1 MPQLNIN
8 IPSELWRALEMQ
20 GNEQGDT
27 HSGIVLSALS
37 EYFDNSRDRLYQVST
52 SSALVEGVSEGAL
65 DVGTLRKYG
74 DLGIGTFEHL
84 DGEMVVVDGHV
95 FQVRSDGTVREVAD
109 DVLTPFATVAQF
121 RPDAAIALNRC
132 SGYANL
138 TGVFDQLRPTENT
151 FFSLRVDGYFDYI
164 RTRALCR
171 MEPGTKLVDAATVQ
185 PEFEYRN
192 VYGTLVGF
200 WSPQYTKTL
209 SIPGYHLHFLSEDR
223 KGGGHLLECRGAELT
238 LQLQRGTRF
247 NLVLPETSSFL
258 DADLRRDPTEDLEK
272 AENFQPER
280 AK

>member
-1 MPQLNIN
+1 MPQMNIN
-8 IPSELWRALEMQ
+8 LSPELWNALEIQ
-20 GNEQGDT
+20 GNEQGD
-27 HSGIVLSALS
+27 SPASIVLNALS

-52 SSALVEGVSEGAL
+52 SCALVEGVCEGAV

-95 FQVRSDGTVREVAD
+95 FQVRGDGSVREVGD
-109 DVLTPFATVAQF
+109 EVLTPFATVAQF
-121 RPDAAIALNRC
+121 RPDAEIMLKRC
-132 SGYANL
+132 PHFTSL
-138 TGVFDQLRPTENT
+138 TEAFDQLRPTENM

-171 MEPGTKLVDAATVQ
+171 MEAGTKLIDAATVQ

-200 WSPQYTKTL
+200 WSPEYTKTL

-272 AENFQPER
+272 AENFRPEMV
-280 AK
+280 K